1 MYNLLVNLKEK
12 EVKVMNIKAIVCI
25 VCSVALLL
33 AFAGCGNN
41 NEKDNATSSLPSNN
55 TVSSQKT
62 VSVASEEPVS
72 SVEWPTVDALSSLPK
87 LGDTVDYYLDDTMGA
102 ETGSYQ
108 IKLKELSYEDFK
120 AYVNKLMDEHN
131 FSSWD
136 TVGEMYLPDELP
148 ENDTAFCPLTNG
160 SDLWG
165 IIEYKSS
172 DKIDYVVNMFFYN
185 YNPYSGY

>member
-1 MYNLLVNLKEK
+1 
-12 EVKVMNIKAIVCI
+12 MNIKVIVCI

-148 ENDTAFCPLTNG
+148 ENDTAFCPLTNS

-165 IIEYKSS
+165 IIEYNSS